1 MRNLKISADEFAER
15 VNEAYDGRISV
26 VKETYTGTRHQV
38 TAYCNVH
45 KIYFEVKVARELT
58 RHFVECPECL
68 KENNNTNN
76 KKYIKEWKD
85 VIKSFKDRYGEKFS
99 YDESSYNGLGN
110 KMKIHC
116 NDCDTDFEITPKNH
130 IRNNNGGCPKCSKL
144 KIVYCTKCG
153 REIFITKYA
162 NIKNICCSD
171 CKEDAIK
178 CQFCG
183 KPHKRGEQC
192 ENQLCREHHTIDWY
206 KNLIPFGFDY
216 SKIGTID
223 YMEEYYK
230 AMCVLLIEYYD
241 NMLSPRQIYEKY
253 NCSEYINS
261 DVTIKNII
269 KSAGFKVRNRSEATK
284 NAI

>member
-1 MRNLKISADEFAER
+1 MRKPIISADEFAER
-15 VNEAYDGRISV
+15 LSKSSNGRISI
-26 VKETYTGTRHQV
+26 VKETYTGTHKKV

-45 KIYFEVKVARELT
+45 KIYFEVSQAKKLT
-58 RHFVECPECL
+58 SKEANCPECI
-68 KENNNTNN
+68 KDKRWDKVYESFINT
-76 KKYIKEWKD
+76 
-85 VIKSFKDRYGEKFS
+85 YGNRFS
-99 YDESSYNGLGN
+99 YDKLSYCGYDKL
-110 KMKIHC
+110 MKVHC
-116 NDCDTDFEITPKNH
+116 NNCGTDFEITPAQHLKY
-130 IRNNNGGCPKCSKL
+130 NNGGCPQCQET
-144 KIVYCTKCG
+144 KIAYCMKCG
-153 REIFITKYA
+153 KMFYINRCA
-162 NIKNICCSD
+162 NNIKNVYCDS
-171 CKEDAIK
+171 CKKDLNIIQSKSHLK
-178 CQFCG
+178 CPFCG
-183 KPHKRGEQC
+183 SFHKRGERC
-192 ENQLCREHHTIDWY
+192 KNQLCREHHTRDWY

-261 DVTIKNII
+261 DVTIKNVI